1 LSALELEALEI
12 SLKVA
17 FWAVLISLPFGV
29 AVAWLLARFEF
40 PGKIVVDGIVH
51 LPLVLPPVA
60 VGFLLIVLLGRQGPV
75 GAWLYDAFGIG
86 LVFTWQGAAIASG
99 VMAFPLM
106 VRAIRLS
113 METMDIGLET
123 AARTLGAGPI
133 RTFATITLPL
143 IAPGILSGVILAF
156 ARSLSEF
163 GATIVFAGNVP
174 GETNTLPV
182 SMFAA
187 LQSPGGEAAAARL
200 SAIAI
205 AVALITLMLS
215 QHLANRLKRRMR

>member
-1 LSALELEALEI
+1 MSALEIEALEI

-17 FWAVLISLPFGV
+17 FWVVLVSLPFGI
-29 AVAWLLARFEF
+29 AIAWLLARCDF

-60 VGFLLIVLLGRQGPV
+60 VGFFLIVLLGRRGVV
-75 GAWLYDAFGIG
+75 GAWLHDTFGVG
-86 LVFTWQGAAIASG
+86 LVFTWQAAAIAGG

-113 METMDIGLET
+113 LEAMDQGLET
-123 AARTLGAGPI
+123 AARTLGAGPL

-143 IAPGILSGVILAF
+143 IAPGILSGAILAF
-156 ARSLSEF
+156 ARSLGEF

-174 GETNTLPV
+174 GETNTIPV

-187 LQSPGGEAAAARL
+187 LQSPGGEEAAMRL
-200 SAIAI
+200 AIIAI
-205 AVALITLMLS
+205 AVAIGALMMS
-215 QHLANRLKRRMR
+215 EYLAGRLKRRMR